1 MHEAANSKEGIW
13 KIAKWARTK
22 SHLPLEPAK
31 MPDLQ
36 WQGTQ
41 LGTVSG
47 KARALY
53 ERFYPETEADLEDIA
68 DRDFQHNLPGT
79 LVISQLV
86 TAEEVRDIVRKV
98 KPDKCLGADEIP
110 NRFLQA
116 IGEPLIKALQALITA
131 VFRTSYYPKSFRAAR
146 TIVLQKPSKPDYSD
160 PGA

>member
-1 MHEAANSKEGIW
+1 
-13 KIAKWARTK
+13 
-22 SHLPLEPAK
+22 

-36 WQGTQ
+36 WQGAQ
-41 LGTVSG
+41 LGTVSS

-53 ERFYPETEADLEDIA
+53 KRFYPETEADLEDIA
-68 DRDFQHNLPGT
+68 DRDFQRNLPGT

-86 TAEEVRDIVRKV
+86 TVEDVRDIVRKV

-116 IGEPLIKALQALITA
+116 IGELLIKALQALITA

-146 TIVLQKPSKPDYSD
+146 TIVL
-160 PGA
+160 